1 MTFPFKANIATLL
14 ALMVLGNLLG
24 GCTTVGPDFQRPQG
38 DWASTWRESDGD
50 HLKKNLPDH
59 YAWWE
64 GFQDPVLNRLIESAY
79 EQNLTLRQAGLRVLE
94 ARANLALA
102 QGGLYPQTQQLAGS
116 LDYNRTSERSLQSGF
131 VPMSY
136 GQAEVQFSASWEID
150 FWGKYRRA
158 IESARAVWQGTID
171 DYDNALV
178 SLTADVANAYF
189 LIRTLEKRLAINRE
203 NVHSQ
208 EESLKITQAR
218 LKYGSTTQLDV
229 EQATTILNNTLSTLP
244 SMEIQLRQAENAL
257 CVLLGKVP
265 TDLRP
270 LLQEASGMPVYPR
283 QIAVGIPADLMRRRP
298 DIRSAGHAA
307 EAQNAQIGLAKA
319 DLYPSLSFSGF
330 FGFLSTDTGT
340 NRVVD
345 IANWNSR
352 TWQFGPG
359 VQWTI
364 LDYGRTKNRIRIQDA
379 RLEQLLTAYE
389 NAVLKAQQEVE
400 DALTAFLKSQDRA
413 DYLAKATEASK
424 QALDLALLQYREG
437 QKDYTTVLVSQLA
450 LLNAQDALVATL
462 GSIPINLVAV
472 YRALGGGWEIR
483 EGRSLVPEEIKEKMS
498 QRTDWGDLLKMEQR

>member
-1 MTFPFKANIATLL
+1 MTFSFKAGIISLVAFMASGMLW
-14 ALMVLGNLLG
+14 
-24 GCTTVGPDFQRPQG
+24 GCTTVGPDFHRPQAQ
-38 DWASTWRESDGD
+38 WASSWRETDGNR
-50 HLKKNLPDH
+50 LEKKLPDH
-59 YAWWE
+59 NAWWE
-64 GFQDPVLNRLIESAY
+64 GFQDSVLNRLIDMAY
-79 EQNLTLRQAGLRVLE
+79 KQNLTLRQAGLRVLE

-102 QGGLYPQTQQLAGS
+102 QGGLYPQSQQLAGY

-131 VPMSY
+131 VPLSY

-158 IESARAVWQGTID
+158 IESARAVWLGSID

-189 LIRTLEKRLAINRE
+189 LIRTLEKRIAINRE
-203 NVHSQ
+203 NAHSQ

-229 EQATTILNNTLSTLP
+229 EQATTILNNTLATLP
-244 SMEIQLRQAENAL
+244 TMETQLRQAENAL
-257 CVLLGKVP
+257 CVLLGKMP
-265 TDLRP
+265 TDLKP
-270 LLQEASGMPVYPR
+270 LLRQASGMPVYPR

-298 DIRSAGHAA
+298 DIRSAEHAA
-307 EAQNAQIGLAKA
+307 EAQSAQIGLAKA
-319 DLYPSLSFSGF
+319 DLYPSFSISGF

-340 NRVVD
+340 NRVAD

-352 TWQFGPG
+352 TWQIGPG
-359 VQWTI
+359 FQWTL
-364 LDYGRTKNRIRIQDA
+364 LDYGRTKNRVRIQDA

-400 DALTAFLKSQDRA
+400 DALTAFQKSQDRA
-413 DYLAKATEASK
+413 DYLARATEASR
-424 QALDLALLQYREG
+424 QALDLALLQYRGG

-483 EGRSLVPEEIKEKMS
+483 EGQSLVPEEIKAKMAR
-498 QRTDWGDLLKMEQR
+498 RTDWGDLLKMEQR